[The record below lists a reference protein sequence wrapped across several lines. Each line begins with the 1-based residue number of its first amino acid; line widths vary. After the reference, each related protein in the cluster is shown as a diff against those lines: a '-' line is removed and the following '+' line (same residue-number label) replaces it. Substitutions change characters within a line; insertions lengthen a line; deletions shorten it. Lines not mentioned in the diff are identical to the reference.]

1 MKTSILAYAAVFAT
15 VGFAAS
21 AATMSFTASVDSRPA
36 DFTSTVSV
44 NQFDSSLGT
53 LESVEVVLT
62 GMVSGSARAENANP
76 HDVTIDLGVDA
87 TIAASALGRE
97 LVAVIPSYSRN
108 GIALSAFDGG
118 FDFGGTSGVTYDDL
132 SATANDSTVLT
143 DASDLAAFAGTGMI
157 DLAVG
162 VVVNAFGPDNGNVAS
177 LFNTNAGANIEVIYT
192 YSEVTDVP
200 VPASLPLLAGALGL
214 AALVRRRT

>member
-62 GMVSGSARAENANP
+62 GMVSGSARAENVNP

-162 VVVNAFGPDNGNVAS
+162 VVANLQSPNGNVAS
-177 LFNTNAGANIEVIYT
+177 LFNTNAGAEIEVIYT